1 MTTTKHRVGDVP
13 GQLQIKLKWWAAVL
27 VKGVAM
33 YRHLTGSYRGAG
45 VLAFVFAKGFKQ
57 S

>member
-1 MTTTKHRVGDVP
+1 MP
-13 GQLQIKLKWWAAVL
+13 GQLKIKLKWWAAVL

-33 YRHLTGSYRGAG
+33 YRHLTGSYRGTG